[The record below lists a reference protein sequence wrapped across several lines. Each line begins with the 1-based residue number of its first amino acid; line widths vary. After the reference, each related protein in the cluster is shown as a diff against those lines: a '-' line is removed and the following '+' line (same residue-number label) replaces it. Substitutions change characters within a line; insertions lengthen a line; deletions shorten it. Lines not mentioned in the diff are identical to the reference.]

1 MFGKVARSISALF
14 GREKVERWSP
24 EKLAEV
30 KAYLE
35 TKPSQTFT
43 REDHYLCVDFL
54 FHRYYPKD
62 EPVLKSTWN
71 KRRGELR
78 EKIDWNIDHLEEA
91 ANKFREVPED
101 PDFAEWLKKTLSDT
115 KK

>member
-1 MFGKVARSISALF
+1 MFGKVAKSLSTLF
-14 GREKVERWSP
+14 SGGEVERWTP

-30 KAYLE
+30 KTYLE
-35 TKPSQTFT
+35 TKPPETFT

-62 EPVLKSTWN
+62 EPITKAAWE

-78 EKIDWNIDHLEEA
+78 AKIDWNIDHPEEA
-91 ANKFREVPED
+91 KAAAREVKED
-101 PDFAEWLKKTLSDT
+101 PEFAEWLKKTLGNN
-115 KK
+115 